1 MTEEKKACPFC
12 GRARAWVLG
21 PTCTK
26 ATPYNASDRAF
37 PVVRCRCG
45 AEVPGDDW
53 DKSGQTA
60 IAAWNRRAPDARD
73 ARDARIAELEAKLA
87 SPSPHDP
94 GQAAIATLRSMGY
107 EHHGGV
113 QWAPPVLEMAV
124 CGCGDEYPA
133 NGWDAGFIAALGHCA
148 NCAAALDPVT
158 PEPAP
163 STPWYPD
170 DSGEWVEVP
179 EDLMEMPAELRPS
192 DLVHVMLKDDR
203 EKKRQW
209 GCPLSAGGWNWRHP
223 TDYTLRI
230 VAYKVVKP

>member
-1 MTEEKKACPFC
+1 MTKKTAAELIREDADDEWVAHTSQWREEA
-12 GRARAWVLG
+12 V
-21 PTCTK
+21 
-26 ATPYNASDRAF
+26 
-37 PVVRCRCG
+37 
-45 AEVPGDDW
+45 EVMEAQMD
-53 DKSGQTA
+53 
-60 IAAWNRRAPDARD
+60 
-73 ARDARIAELEAKLA
+73 RIAELEAKLA

-113 QWAPPVLEMAV
+113 QWAPPVREMAV

-179 EDLMEMPAELRPS
+179 EAITTWPPGLNGSELVDVLMRGERDHKGWSTDS
-192 DLVHVMLKDDR
+192 DLAWSWD
-203 EKKRQW
+203 W
-209 GCPLSAGGWNWRHP
+209 AHP
-223 TDYTLRI
+223 CCHPSRI